1 MVIKLEGRGGVCWPL
16 VEELFFAASLSGFNI
31 AHLFFYY
38 FPYVLILQTFT
49 SCLCLKLSSLRKKKE
64 FDIVTHELFNFL
76 TNVKDIHTI
85 HTDLISNCL
94 KNLIF
99 GKFDSCARIRI
110 GGERVAALRGGKL
123 QKGGAS
129 QHEPGTQTKQILH
142 SGRGK
147 YLLSKGQNVEGGGSL
162 GVKKGWASE
171 DKEREGLEWRKGRK
185 TGEKGK

>member
-1 MVIKLEGRGGVCWPL
+1 M
-16 VEELFFAASLSGFNI
+16 
-31 AHLFFYY
+31 
-38 FPYVLILQTFT
+38 
-49 SCLCLKLSSLRKKKE
+49 
-64 FDIVTHELFNFL
+64 

-129 QHEPGTQTKQILH
+129 QHEPGTQSKQILH
-142 SGRGK
+142 SGRGNIYQVK
-147 YLLSKGQNVEGGGSL
+147 DKIL
-162 GVKKGWASE
+162 GRGEFRVKKKVGLRRTKRGKGWN
-171 DKEREGLEWRKGRK
+171 
-185 TGEKGK
+185 GEKGR